1 MKKLVW
7 KLERRLINSDKI
19 IVSYHRDY
27 HDMGEYINV
36 SFATLK
42 QIYYKLRSNILTI
55 EDCLYKITITKQ
67 KAEDLSPAIYFS
79 IFNVEKP
86 NNKEKVNRLI
96 ARRRKYDEEIEKLN
110 EQNQSNNLTQ

>member
-7 KLERRLINSDKI
+7 KLERRLINSDKV

-42 QIYYKLRSNILTI
+42 QIYYKLRSNILTL
-55 EDCLYKITITKQ
+55 EDGLYKITITKE
-67 KAEDLSPAIYFS
+67 KAEDLSPSIYFS

-86 NNKEKVNRLI
+86 NNKEKINKLI
-96 ARRRKYDEEIEKLN
+96 ARRRKYDEEIERLN